1 MKKRILATAC
11 AAILCLCGCA
21 AGGGAGDA
29 AQPADES
36 TVPFVEETLD
46 DSGID
51 RFVSIPEYKGIELTK
66 EAVTVTDAD
75 LKEAYDVDLNQ
86 YRIDVPDMEIADYFW
101 VTMDYEGLIDGE
113 SFAGSSATNYD
124 LKIGQGTFPESFE
137 SQLIGHKQGDNLTID
152 VEFPED
158 YDNRDI
164 AGKTATYDIT
174 ITRVSVALGEPTP
187 DWTRM
192 YFGQSVDEYK
202 AAKLEEVTAELAA
215 GADTKLRTDAWFAV
229 FDQSEVLAYPEDMI
243 ETWTKYS
250 QDSYSRYAEK
260 LGMKYEDFL
269 AEYGVTEAA
278 ISENAKRYVKSYLVA
293 TAIMENEGIDE
304 DDQSY
309 RTKKNELLS
318 SSGYASEDAAVANG
332 ISSENIDMT
341 VRYYLACDIILDN
354 AKIQG
359 DASAESVAETQEENQ
374 EEPQEES
381 TVAVSETGEEDT
393 QEEYTQEENY
403 TEDEETTEEETYN
416 EDYDEE

>member
-1 MKKRILATAC
+1 MKKRIFATAC

-21 AGGGAGDA
+21 AGSGAGDA
-29 AQPADES
+29 AVPTDES
-36 TVPFVEETLD
+36 TIPVVGETLED
-46 DSGID
+46 AGID
-51 RFVSIPEYKGIELTK
+51 KFVSIPEYKGIELTR
-66 EAVTVTDAD
+66 ETVEVTDAD
-75 LKEAYDVDLNQ
+75 LKEAYDIDLNQ

-113 SFAGSSATNYD
+113 SFAGSTATNYD

-137 SQLIGHKQGDNLTID
+137 SQLMGHKQGDSLTID
-152 VEFPED
+152 VEFPEE

-164 AGKTATYDIT
+164 AGKTATYNIT

-192 YFGQSVDEYK
+192 YFGQSVEEYK
-202 AAKLEEVTAELAA
+202 AAKLEEVTAELASE
-215 GADTKLRTDAWFAV
+215 ADTKLRTEAWFEV

-243 ETWTKYS
+243 EIWTKYS
-250 QDSYSRYAEK
+250 QDSYARYAEK
-260 LGMKYEDFL
+260 LGMDYEDFL
-269 AEYGVTEAA
+269 AEYGVTETA
-278 ISENAKRYVKSYLVA
+278 ISENAMRYVKSYLVA
-293 TAIMENEGIDE
+293 TAILENEGIDE
-304 DDQSY
+304 DDQVY

-359 DASAESVAETQEENQ
+359 AESTAETEE
-374 EEPQEES
+374 ETVESTPEES
-381 TVAVSETGEEDT
+381 AAAVSETGEENT
-393 QEEYTQEENY
+393 QEEYTEEETY
-403 TEDEETTEEETYN
+403 AEDEEYTEEETYTEDDN
-416 EDYDEE
+416 EE